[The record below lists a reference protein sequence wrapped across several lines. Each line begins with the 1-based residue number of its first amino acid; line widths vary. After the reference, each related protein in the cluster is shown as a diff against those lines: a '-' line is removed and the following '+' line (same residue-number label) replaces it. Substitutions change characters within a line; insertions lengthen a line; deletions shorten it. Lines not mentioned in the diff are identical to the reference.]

1 MHTWQSLWRSSL
13 SSFRGAVVHRGY
25 YLMYDT
31 VLFEGCLYFAC
42 FAIKIYKDV
51 LEYGMAVRF
60 IASSFGSL
68 FFCEVSLFL

>member
-1 MHTWQSLWRSSL
+1 
-13 SSFRGAVVHRGY
+13 
-25 YLMYDT
+25 MYDT

-68 FFCEVSLFL
+68 FVARFPCFCRVKVPSH